1 MTKNSPSSKPEP
13 RIIDIPYKPRV
24 WARPFHA
31 SFKRWACLI
40 LHRRI
45 GKTTCV
51 INHHQ
56 RAGLDNAWERARLTY
71 LLPHK
76 PEAVDG
82 LMQKR
87 RQYAHVM
94 PSYKQAKGAAWL
106 MLKDIARPVP
116 GVKFNE
122 SELSVTYPNTNIVT
136 LVGADSPDSLRGL
149 GLAGASLDEYSQ
161 IADNAFGEVISKAL
175 ADQLGY
181 GIFCGTIKGRDK
193 LYQMYQAA
201 KDQSEWFAVWQD
213 VDRSLATEA
222 GPTIEALRQS
232 MEDERK
238 LVRDGVM
245 TQDEFDQEWFLSADA
260 AIKGAIY
267 AKELNQAKLDGRLSR
282 VPYDPMLRVDTDW
295 DLGVGDSTAIW
306 FSQRLRTGEVRLIDY
321 YEASGEGLPHYV
333 KVLADR
339 KYAYGEHWAPHDIE
353 VRELG
358 SGKSRREIAHSLGLA
373 FRVTPNIGLEDGI
386 HAARLLLPRCWID
399 EQKCQ
404 VGLERLRHYRRAW
417 NTALNEF
424 KETPVHDFSSH
435 AADAFRGLAVR
446 EKPLSDR
453 RTPSLRPQPTL
464 NPTTGWLA

>member
-1 MTKNSPSSKPEP
+1 VPFKAKAVKPEP
-13 RIIDIPYKPRV
+13 RIVDIPYTPRM

-31 SFKRWACLI
+31 SFRRWACLI
-40 LHRRI
+40 LHRRA

-56 RAGLDNAWERARLTY
+56 RAALDNDWERRRLTT

-76 PEAVDG
+76 PEAVSG
-82 LMQKR
+82 LMTKR

-94 PSYKQAKGAAWL
+94 PSYKQAKGTAWL

-122 SELSVTYPNTNIVT
+122 SELSVTYPNGNILT

-181 GIFCGTIKGRDK
+181 GVFCGTIKGRDK
-193 LYQMYQAA
+193 LYVMHAAA
-201 KDQSEWFAVWQD
+201 KDAGDWFALWQD
-213 VDRSLATEA
+213 IDKSLATESGA
-222 GPTIEALRQS
+222 TIDALRQA
-232 MEDERK
+232 MEDERA
-238 LVRDGVM
+238 LVVQGVM

-267 AKELNQAKLDGRLSR
+267 AKELGQAKADGRICR
-282 VPYDPMLRVDTDW
+282 VPYDARLRVDTDW

-306 FSQRLRTGEVRLIDY
+306 FSQRLGSGEIRIIDY

-333 KVLADR
+333 KVLSDR

-358 SGKSRREIAHSLGLA
+358 SGKSRREIAHGLGLT
-373 FRVTPNIGLEDGI
+373 FQVTPNIGLEDGI
-386 HAARLLLPRCWID
+386 HAARLAMARCWFD
-399 EQKCQ
+399 EVKCQ

-417 NTALNEF
+417 NTSLNEF
-424 KETPVHDFSSH
+424 KDTPVHDFSSH

-446 EKPLSDR
+446 ERPIEKARKPAYAAMGG
-453 RTPSLRPQPTL
+453 SL
-464 NPTTGWLA
+464 GWMS

>member
-1 MTKNSPSSKPEP
+1 
-13 RIIDIPYKPRV
+13 
-24 WARPFHA
+24 
-31 SFKRWACLI
+31 
-40 LHRRI
+40 
-45 GKTTCV
+45 
-51 INHHQ
+51 
-56 RAGLDNAWERARLTY
+56 
-71 LLPHK
+71 
-76 PEAVDG
+76 
-82 LMQKR
+82 
-87 RQYAHVM
+87 
-94 PSYKQAKGAAWL
+94 
-106 MLKDIARPVP
+106 
-116 GVKFNE
+116 
-122 SELSVTYPNTNIVT
+122 
-136 LVGADSPDSLRGL
+136 
-149 GLAGASLDEYSQ
+149 
-161 IADNAFGEVISKAL
+161 
-175 ADQLGY
+175 
-181 GIFCGTIKGRDK
+181 
-193 LYQMYQAA
+193 
-201 KDQSEWFAVWQD
+201 
-213 VDRSLATEA
+213 
-222 GPTIEALRQS
+222 

-267 AKELNQAKLDGRLSR
+267 AKELNQAKLDGRLTR

-373 FRVTPNIGLEDGI
+373 FKVTPNIGLEDGI
-386 HAARLLLPRCWID
+386 HAARLLLPRVWVD

-453 RTPSLRPQPTL
+453 RQPSLRPQPTL